1 MEDEI
6 KEELIDQPLDGYS
19 GPEGL
24 VGPEGLLAELK
35 KRLMNR
41 VLDAELTAHLGR
53 GKHAW
58 ANGGNVRSG
67 KTLRS
72 DDGKLAI
79 EVPRDRKGE
88 LEPALSGPGGP
99 GRPGAPAWDAQGGGL
114 AHAHPQRHRGG
125 GRGLQPGGLPGP
137 GDSDGGSQGGA
148 GDAVL
153 PERGLQVLAERP
165 HRAEGPGRIRHP
177 GMLRGRPVRGHRD
190 GLPEGREAQ
199 LRIARMLR
207 NSLKRVSWKEKRQ
220 AASELRSLCK
230 APTAEAAKLALD
242 QFRSKRDE
250 RFPAIGR
257 SWEAHWESAT
267 PFLDCPEDIGKV
279 HMRRQRRR
287 APQQLV
293 QEDQPQP

>member
-1 MEDEI
+1 
-6 KEELIDQPLDGYS
+6 
-19 GPEGL
+19 
-24 VGPEGLLAELK
+24 
-35 KRLMNR
+35 MNR

-67 KTLRS
+67 RSGKTLRS

-88 LEPALSGPGGP
+88 LEPAL
-99 GRPGAPAWDAQGGGL
+99 APKRQRRRGGG
-114 AHAHPQRHRGG
+114 RGG
-125 GRGLQPGGLPGP
+125 RAAAGAAAGAGVPDRPLRRDRGQGAERGRGLQPGGLPGP

-199 LRIARMLR
+199 LRFARMLR

-230 APTAEAAKLALD
+230 APAAEAAKLALD
-242 QFRSKRDE
+242 QFRSKRGE

>member
-1 MEDEI
+1 MIRTDVLKRWREHRMEDEI

-67 KTLRS
+67 RSGKTLRS

-114 AHAHPQRHRGG
+114 AHAHPQRRRWSGRTRSSTSTRPWPRRG
-125 GRGLQPGGLPGP
+125 
-137 GDSDGGSQGGA
+137 A
-148 GDAVL
+148 
-153 PERGLQVLAERP
+153 
-165 HRAEGPGRIRHP
+165 RA
-177 GMLRGRPVRGHRD
+177 
-190 GLPEGREAQ
+190 
-199 LRIARMLR
+199 
-207 NSLKRVSWKEKRQ
+207 
-220 AASELRSLCK
+220 RS
-230 APTAEAAKLALD
+230 PT
-242 QFRSKRDE
+242 
-250 RFPAIGR
+250 GR
-257 SWEAHWESAT
+257 SAWPW
-267 PFLDCPEDIGKV
+267 
-279 HMRRQRRR
+279 R
-287 APQQLV
+287 
-293 QEDQPQP
+293 

>member
-67 KTLRS
+67 RSGKTLRS

-88 LEPALSGPGGP
+88 LEPAL
-99 GRPGAPAWDAQGGGL
+99 AP
-114 AHAHPQRHRGG
+114 
-125 GRGLQPGGLPGP
+125 
-137 GDSDGGSQGGA
+137 
-148 GDAVL
+148 
-153 PERGLQVLAERP
+153 
-165 HRAEGPGRIRHP
+165 
-177 GMLRGRPVRGHRD
+177 
-190 GLPEGREAQ
+190 
-199 LRIARMLR
+199 
-207 NSLKRVSWKEKRQ
+207 K
-220 AASELRSLCK
+220 
-230 APTAEAAKLALD
+230 
-242 QFRSKRDE
+242 
-250 RFPAIGR
+250 
-257 SWEAHWESAT
+257 
-267 PFLDCPEDIGKV
+267 
-279 HMRRQRRR
+279 RQRRFDGFGEVIVSLR
-287 APQQLV
+287 SRGLTVRDV
-293 QEDQPQP
+293 QERLLGMHKVEVSPMLIPNATEAVAEEVEQWQSRPLERELLAQEVTSLLLKEELTNMTLS

>member
-41 VLDAELTAHLGR
+41 VLDAGLTAHLGR

-88 LEPALSGPGGP
+88 LEPAL
-99 GRPGAPAWDAQGGGL
+99 AP
-114 AHAHPQRHRGG
+114 
-125 GRGLQPGGLPGP
+125 
-137 GDSDGGSQGGA
+137 
-148 GDAVL
+148 
-153 PERGLQVLAERP
+153 
-165 HRAEGPGRIRHP
+165 
-177 GMLRGRPVRGHRD
+177 
-190 GLPEGREAQ
+190 
-199 LRIARMLR
+199 
-207 NSLKRVSWKEKRQ
+207 K
-220 AASELRSLCK
+220 
-230 APTAEAAKLALD
+230 
-242 QFRSKRDE
+242 
-250 RFPAIGR
+250 
-257 SWEAHWESAT
+257 
-267 PFLDCPEDIGKV
+267 
-279 HMRRQRRR
+279 RQRRFDGFGEAVVSR
-287 APQQLV
+287 RSRGLAVRDV
-293 QEDQPQP
+293 QERLLGMHKVEVSPMLIPSATEAAAEVSNRAVCLALAIAMEGRREALGMRSSRSEGSKFWLNVLTELKGRGVSGILVCCVDGLSEAIETVYPKAAKRSCASRACPATASSASAGRRRGRLPRS